1 MQTDGKG
8 ASMGIEDIRLKLD
21 TLEHDKIRELQGI
34 FDAQEKSLG
43 SVAIL
48 CWVRLIIYAARNK
61 QDGLLDLTERRIASA
76 AGWLPRRPDA
86 FINALV
92 GCELLDK
99 TPDGYQLHDW
109 EEHQPYVAAS
119 SRRIATA
126 KKAAFTRWEK
136 HKGNQGDNAGSNAV
150 SKKSNADSQNSNAP
164 TLTIPTLTNQRKKSA
179 LSGNSN
185 AVLEKSNA
193 TSMTRGV
200 IEPEDFVGSVI
211 VWFNEN
217 VVPPFVASNARTK
230 KVDNEVRRCSD
241 VLREINQGQNI
252 GQEFAEM
259 IAYLG
264 RASAQYGQGQIPCK
278 WGLLN
283 LCKEENIIKI
293 TDGVFEEESADDWA
307 QQMKEKERAR

>member
-1 MQTDGKG
+1 
-8 ASMGIEDIRLKLD
+8 MGIEDIRLKLD

-34 FDAQEKSLG
+34 FDAEQANMG

-48 CWVRLIIYAARNK
+48 CWIRLIIYAARNK
-61 QDGLLDLTERRIASA
+61 QDGLLDLKPRRIASA
-76 AGWLPRRPDA
+76 AGWSPRRPEA

-92 GCELLDK
+92 DCELLDK
-99 TPDGYQLHDW
+99 TPEGYQLHDW

-126 KKAAFTRWEK
+126 KKGAVARWEK
-136 HKGNQGDNAGSNAV
+136 HKGNQGDNAGSIAV
-150 SKKSNADSQNSNAP
+150 SKKSNADSEKGNAP
-164 TLTIPTLTNQRKKSA
+164 TLTIPTLTNQRKKRKNA
-179 LSGNSN
+179 LPKNSN
-185 AVLEKSNA
+185 AVSKKSNA
-193 TSMTRGV
+193 PGMTHDV
-200 IEPEDFVGSVI
+200 IAAIDPEDFVGSVI

-217 VVPPFVASNARTK
+217 VVPPFVLSAARTR
-230 KVDNEVRRCSD
+230 KVDNEILRASD

-252 GQEFAEM
+252 GREFAEM
-259 IAYLG
+259 IAYLD
-264 RASAQYGQGQIPCK
+264 RASTQYGQGQIPCK

-293 TDGVFEEESADDWA
+293 TDGVFEEESPDDWA